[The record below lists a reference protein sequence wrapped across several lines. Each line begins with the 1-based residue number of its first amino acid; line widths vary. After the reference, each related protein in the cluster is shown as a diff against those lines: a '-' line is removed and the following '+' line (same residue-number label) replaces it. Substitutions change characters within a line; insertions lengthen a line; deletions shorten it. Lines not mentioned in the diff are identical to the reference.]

1 MKRYLIMLAATAAFV
16 AILQGPG
23 HAQSRLKSIE
33 SLGTADVDKIPPGA
47 ALWLHKKGKVW
58 FHAPIDGHGYMKI
71 DGKLWKSHRI
81 KPAGNVWGC
90 DSMVFKHPRKSLGG
104 VRIDKQAAGWT
115 IKGVMGLQIAEIKG
129 LTCATGD

>member
-23 HAQSRLKSIE
+23 HAQSQSRSVE
-33 SLGTADVDKIPPGA
+33 SLGTAEIDKIPLGA

-71 DGKLWKSHRI
+71 G
-81 KPAGNVWGC
+81 
-90 DSMVFKHPRKSLGG
+90 
-104 VRIDKQAAGWT
+104 
-115 IKGVMGLQIAEIKG
+115 
-129 LTCATGD
+129 